1 MKIMKEWLSIKEIS
15 EKTNIPDP
23 SVRRYI
29 DKFGDF
35 FTYKGGARSKRYE
48 DTGVKVLLRIKQ
60 LYEEGYESDG
70 IDGILRKEFA
80 VIIDDDAVGETT
92 EKAVTP
98 TLATAEDMTEIRQA
112 LEEQREFNKQ
122 QQAFNQALIE
132 KLNAQENYIKESLV
146 KRDQALLEEMRHR
159 LDEQKAVAELAA
171 TVELEKKTKSTF
183 WSRLFGGK

>member
-1 MKIMKEWLSIKEIS
+1 MKEWYSINELA
-15 EKTNIPDP
+15 EKTNIPDTT
-23 SVRRYI
+23 VRRYI
-29 DKFGDF
+29 SKFPDF
-35 FTYKGGARSKRYE
+35 FLHKGGTRSRRYE
-48 DTGVKVLLRIKQ
+48 ETAVKVLVRIKN
-60 LYEEGYESDG
+60 LYDIGYETEQVDEV
-70 IDGILRKEFA
+70 LRKEFA
-80 VIIDDDAVGETT
+80 MVIDGDNVGDSV
-92 EKAVTP
+92 EKAVAP

-122 QQAFNQALIE
+122 QQAFNEALIA

-171 TVELEKKTKSTF
+171 TVELEKKNKSTF